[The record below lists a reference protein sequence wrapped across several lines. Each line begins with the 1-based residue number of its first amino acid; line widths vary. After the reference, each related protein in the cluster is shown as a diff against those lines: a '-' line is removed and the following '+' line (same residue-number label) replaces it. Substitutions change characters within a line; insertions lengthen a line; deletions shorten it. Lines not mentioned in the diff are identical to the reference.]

1 MVGRLA
7 SVGALLAVLCAALS
21 PVVFGGR
28 TLSSAAWLPGVL
40 PTGPVSEP
48 ARSDGPAPV
57 RDVEG
62 ASWVD
67 EPAPYLVH
75 RGLVRGEVPLWND
88 TEGLGLPL
96 LGNPNMG
103 ALSPLQL
110 VVNLAPSAA
119 MQDFAWLLRV
129 LLLGVFTL
137 GLARELGLGWTA
149 SLAAA
154 IALMLSGQTLQWIEH
169 HPLNTDVFVP
179 AALWAALA
187 LRRTGRRGIALLAMA
202 VGAGL
207 LGVKPQSA
215 ILSGLVGLVWLVAYV
230 TDPTER
236 HAPQNGEA
244 RMLLARSV
252 GAWVAGV
259 ALGAAL
265 AGVALVPFFETYEQ
279 ASGLVRAGRTTQSQW
294 TLPVTSLSS
303 LGGRLAVELQH
314 LPTAGEGAAGSPVA
328 PGLPYAGL
336 AVILGAALGFWA
348 TRGSTFT
355 WVLGLTVVLEIARI
369 HGLFPLALDAVPVLG
384 SINYVKYCFPL
395 YLALALLL
403 ARGVEAVPGPVGVG
417 ILGLVTLELVWLA
430 PRSWAERV
438 DPYAPAP
445 WTTALHRLNEQRPG
459 RMSGAVDLAPPL
471 VSGALGFRDL
481 RSIDV
486 LTPRDTYDFVSRLIA
501 PSRGVTWI
509 LADPDP
515 LLAAT
520 GPGANVAD
528 LRWIV
533 ARRPLEEG
541 RLPEAVRES
550 TTSRRLVRL
559 FDAMVRQEIET
570 RVVGG
575 GVHDGGRDRRFHWTC
590 ETPCRFEFHF
600 AELPEHFVAGLAAPN
615 PVGLRVRLG
624 VDGGAAP
631 LTHVPASR
639 SWHDLWLHAGAS
651 TGDPGVIVLEID
663 SEAPAPVFLG
673 GVGPAPSPT
682 EEATREGRELAYRAG
697 AFARLALRHVDDV
710 AHVYENRGALGE
722 AFFAARVVSVPD
734 REAALG
740 CVAENAGEAV
750 ACVPR
755 SERAARDLPRG
766 REGTAEVTASGPGA
780 VRVRTVS
787 EGDGVLV
794 VSRLFD
800 PGWTAAVDDAP
811 APLWRTN
818 GALMALEV
826 PAGGHDVELR
836 YAPGSFRAGLGT
848 TLLALFGVGVL
859 LLPSRRRAGPAGGGR
874 RPASPAG
881 G

>member
-1 MVGRLA
+1 M
-7 SVGALLAVLCAALS
+7 LCAALA

-40 PTGPVSEP
+40 PTGPVAEP
-48 ARSDGPAPV
+48 ARPDGPAPV

-75 RGLVRGEVPLWND
+75 RGLARGEVPLWND
-88 TEGLGLPL
+88 AEGLGLPL

-110 VVNLAPSAA
+110 LVNLAPSAA
-119 MQDFAWLLRV
+119 MQDFVWLLRV

-137 GLARELGLGWTA
+137 GFARELGLGWRA

-154 IALMLSGQTLQWIEH
+154 IALMLSGQTLEWIEH

-202 VGAGL
+202 VAAGL

-215 ILSGLVGLVWLVAYV
+215 ILSGLVGLVWLVAYL
-230 TDPTER
+230 TDPTQPA
-236 HAPQNGEA
+236 APEDGAA
-244 RMLLARSV
+244 RMPLARSI
-252 GAWVAGV
+252 GAWAAGV

-294 TLPVTSLSS
+294 TLPVASLSR
-303 LGGRLAVELQH
+303 LGGRLAVGLQH
-314 LPTAGEGAAGSPVA
+314 LPTGGEAPVRSPVA
-328 PGLPYAGL
+328 RGLPYAGL

-403 ARGVEAVPGPVGVG
+403 ARGVDAMPAPIGVA
-417 ILGLVTLELVWLA
+417 ILVLVTAELVWLA
-430 PRSWAERV
+430 PRGWAERV

-445 WTTALHRLNEQRPG
+445 WTNALRRLDEQRPG
-459 RMSGAVDLAPPL
+459 RMSGAVELAPPL
-471 VSGALGFRDL
+471 VSSALGFRDL

-486 LTPRDTYDFVSRLIA
+486 LTPRDTYDFVSRLIS

-559 FDAMVRQEIET
+559 FDSMVRQEIET
-570 RVVGG
+570 RAVGG

-600 AELPEHFVAGLAAPN
+600 GELPEHFAAGLAAPT

-624 VDGGAAP
+624 LDGGEAP

-651 TGDPGVIVLEID
+651 TARPGAIVLEID
-663 SEAPAPVFLG
+663 SEAPARVFLG

-682 EEATREGRELAYRAG
+682 AEATREGRELAYRAG
-697 AFARLALRHVDDV
+697 AFARLVLRHADDV
-710 AHVYENRGALGE
+710 AHIYENPGARGE
-722 AFFAARVVSVPD
+722 AFFAARVVSVPG
-734 REAALG
+734 REAAFE

-755 SERAARDLPRG
+755 SERAPRDLPPG
-766 REGTAEVTASGPGA
+766 RPGRAEVTASEPGA
-780 VRVRTVS
+780 VRVRT
-787 EGDGVLV
+787 EAEYGGMLV

-800 PGWTAAVDDAP
+800 PGWSAAVDGTP
-811 APLWRTN
+811 VPLVRAN

-826 PAGGHDVELR
+826 PPGAHEVELR
-836 YAPGSFRAGLGT
+836 YAPRSFRVGLGT
-848 TLLALFGVGVL
+848 TVLALVGVGLL
-859 LLPSRRRAGPAGGGR
+859 LLPSRRRTGR
-874 RPASPAG
+874 ARERRS
-881 G
+881 